1 MAQLEQATKRL
12 QAALDRLEQAVDARA
27 TNGGDRDNGDELRAA
42 LAAAQKENAA
52 LQKAA
57 GSVATRLDVTIAQ
70 LKATLEA

>member
-27 TNGGDRDNGDELRAA
+27 TNGGDGDSGDELRAA
-42 LAAAQKENAA
+42 LSAAQKENAA

>member
-12 QAALDRLEQAVDARA
+12 QAALDRLEQAVEARA
-27 TNGGDRDNGDELRAA
+27 TNGDERENSDELRAA
-42 LAAAQKENAA
+42 LAVAQKQNAA
-52 LQKAA
+52 LQKVA

>member
-12 QAALDRLEQAVDARA
+12 QAALDRLEQAVEARA
-27 TNGGDRDNGDELRAA
+27 TNGDDRENGDELRAA
-42 LAAAQKENAA
+42 LAVAQKQNAA

>member
-12 QAALDRLEQAVDARA
+12 QAALDRLEQAVESRA
-27 TNGGDRDNGDELRAA
+27 TNGDDRENGDELRAA
-42 LAAAQKENAA
+42 LAVAQKQNAA

>member
-1 MAQLEQATKRL
+1 L
-12 QAALDRLEQAVDARA
+12 QAALDRLEQAVESRA
-27 TNGGDRDNGDELRAA
+27 ANGADREGDELRAA
-42 LAAAQKENAA
+42 LAAAQKQNAA